1 MKRNSL
7 IKNVMFGFLS
17 WFLPLGLSF
26 AATPLIVRGLGVEQ
40 YGVYA
45 LVLGFISYSFTFNIA
60 RSIIKYVSEFQVTK
74 DTKKISEIISTTF
87 WLNLLVGGIGMIILV
102 AFSKW
107 FVINLLKI
115 EDKLQDEAINA
126 LYLASVI
133 ILAGT
138 TAQVFSSVIQAI
150 HRFDIYSFITVVN
163 TSVLTVGNIV
173 LVWYNQKIEMLLV
186 WTLFMTFLGSL
197 IFFFFSRRLLPNF
210 NLTFGFSGKILSLV
224 LKYSFAVII
233 TQTLGNIMVLFERSW
248 ITSKLG
254 SEAVTYYVIPLN
266 LGIYVHAFVSS
277 ITLVLLPLSSEVE
290 ALGDKE
296 KLLIIYTKA
305 TKIVLVLA
313 SFLCLTLI
321 NGRNLIL
328 QLWVGVDFS
337 EKSSGTLITHAFTF
351 SLLAISIISF
361 QVIEGI
367 GLPRVSAAI
376 VFGWFVFSIPLMIF
390 LTPDYGIVGVGSAR
404 LIGALI
410 LIPAIF
416 YIEKQAFGK
425 ILWKFWQSNLLKISA
440 SCFTAT
446 IVQYCIFHNFT
457 GTWIN
462 LICATIFSGLL
473 FGFVLLIS
481 GFFSSAEKEWLRN
494 LINKIKLKAFQY

>member
-7 IKNVMFGFLS
+7 TKNVMFGFLS

-40 YGVYA
+40 FGVYA

-60 RSIIKYVSEFQVTK
+60 RSIIKYVSEFKVTN
-74 DTKKISEIISTTF
+74 DTKKISEIISTAF
-87 WLNLLVGGIGMIILV
+87 WLNLLVGIIGMIIIV
-102 AFSKW
+102 VFSKW
-107 FVINLLKI
+107 FVVNLLKI
-115 EDKLQDEAINA
+115 EDKLQGEAVNA
-126 LYLASVI
+126 LYLASII

-138 TAQVFSSVIQAI
+138 TAQVFSSIIQAI

-163 TSVLTVGNIV
+163 TSVLTVGNII
-173 LVWYNQKIEMLLV
+173 LVWYKQKMEVLMV

-197 IFFFFSRRLLPNF
+197 IFFFFSRRLLPDF
-210 NLTFGFSGKILSLV
+210 KLSFSFSGKIISLV

-233 TQTLGNIMVLFERSW
+233 TQTLGNIMVIFERSW

-277 ITLVLLPLSSEVE
+277 ITLVILPLSSEIE

-296 KLLIIYTKA
+296 KLLTIYTKA
-305 TKIVLVLA
+305 SKIVLVLA
-313 SFLCLTLI
+313 AFLCLTLI

-328 QLWVGVDFS
+328 RLWVGSDFS
-337 EKSSGTLITHAFTF
+337 EKSSETLIAHALTF

-367 GLPRVSAAI
+367 GLPKVSAVI
-376 VFGWFVFSIPLMIF
+376 VFGWFILSIPLMIL
-390 LTPDYGIVGVGSAR
+390 LTNDYGILGVGAGR
-404 LIGALI
+404 LMGAFI

-416 YIEKQAFGK
+416 YIEKRSFGK
-425 ILWKFWQSNLLKISA
+425 PLWKFWEANLVKIGISVILA
-440 SCFTAT
+440 S
-446 IVQYCIFHNFT
+446 IVQSLSFNNFDI
-457 GTWIN
+457 TWIT
-462 LICATIFSGLL
+462 LICGTVLGAFAFS
-473 FGFVLLIS
+473 FVLLIV
-481 GFFSSAEKEWLRN
+481 GFFSVNEKIWLKS
-494 LINKIKLKAFQY
+494 LFDKMIIKTFLD